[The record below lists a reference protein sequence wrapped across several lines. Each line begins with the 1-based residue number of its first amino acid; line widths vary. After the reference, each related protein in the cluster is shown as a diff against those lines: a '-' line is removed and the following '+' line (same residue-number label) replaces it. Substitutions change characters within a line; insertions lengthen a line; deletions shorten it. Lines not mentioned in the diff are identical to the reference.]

1 MWGDDRGPA
10 DLAGVLGYE
19 TLEGHASQ
27 GLAIVP
33 LWKKTDIRVRS
44 PSFSRL
50 KSTLAS
56 FGYNPETICLSSQTW
71 CPSKVRHHSCQW
83 LRFGCFCISNNK
95 DFLHH
100 TFSIFSTH
108 LEKIATFYSKKELY
122 LMERILDEN
131 EKLTIILFS
140 DSLCGG

>member
-1 MWGDDRGPA
+1 MWVDDRGPA
-10 DLAGVLGYE
+10 GLAAVLGYE

-33 LWKKTDIRVRS
+33 LWKKIDIRVHS

-56 FGYNPETICLSSQTW
+56 LGYNPEMICLSSQTW
-71 CPSKVRHHSCQW
+71 CPSEARHYSCQW
-83 LRFGCFCISNNK
+83 LRFGCFCIYNNK

-122 LMERILDEN
+122 LMERILE
-131 EKLTIILFS
+131 EKKS
-140 DSLCGG
+140 